1 MSISLRASA
10 IASRLTI
17 EIAYSSGP
25 VAGIVKSIFVA
36 VLLCFAAAAHA
47 ADVTFISPQ
56 EGGQALG
63 PLPIEV
69 TTSVTG
75 VDRVEFYVDGAL
87 VGVARRAPFRI
98 AHDFGS
104 SLASH
109 EIVARVYSN
118 SYRTIDT
125 ARIITAA
132 ITAGETLNVD
142 LVEVPLRIRSERSV
156 TANDLR
162 VRENQ
167 VDQTI
172 REVRADR
179 GPARFVFV
187 VDRSLSMGG
196 GKLEAALRAIDRESK
211 LLRADDRVEAVLFN
225 HNVMKPR
232 SVARGERVADIFGR
246 VTPSGGTSLRDA
258 VSSIASRE
266 RTYAIVITDGGDRN
280 SFMSVEEAL
289 RRISGTKTI
298 LDAIVFGDPNRFL
311 ERAAKNTGGAIA
323 RVDTSTIDSQ
333 LRRMIQDINSRY
345 QLAYQSHGNGSGWRS
360 ISITPRRRDIEI
372 LNARKGYFAE

>member
-1 MSISLRASA
+1 
-10 IASRLTI
+10 
-17 EIAYSSGP
+17 
-25 VAGIVKSIFVA
+25 
-36 VLLCFAAAAHA
+36 
-47 ADVTFISPQ
+47 
-56 EGGQALG
+56 
-63 PLPIEV
+63 
-69 TTSVTG
+69 
-75 VDRVEFYVDGAL
+75 
-87 VGVARRAPFRI
+87 
-98 AHDFGS
+98 
-104 SLASH
+104 
-109 EIVARVYSN
+109 
-118 SYRTIDT
+118 
-125 ARIITAA
+125 
-132 ITAGETLNVD
+132 
-142 LVEVPLRIRSERSV
+142 V
-156 TANDLR
+156 TADDLR
-162 VRENQ
+162 VRENN

-196 GKLEAALRAIDRESK
+196 GKLEAALRAIDRELK
-211 LLRADDRVEAVLFN
+211 LLRVDDRVEAVLFN

-232 SVARGERVADIFGR
+232 PVARGERVADIFGR

-280 SFMSVEEAL
+280 SFTSVDEAL

-298 LDAIVFGDPNRFL
+298 LDAIVFGDSNRFL
-311 ERAAKNTGGAIA
+311 EQASKNTGGTITRAS
-323 RVDTSTIDSQ
+323 TSTIDSQ

>member
-1 MSISLRASA
+1 M
-10 IASRLTI
+10 
-17 EIAYSSGP
+17 
-25 VAGIVKSIFVA
+25 
-36 VLLCFAAAAHA
+36 
-47 ADVTFISPQ
+47 TFISPQ

-104 SLASH
+104 SLAGH

-118 SYRTIDT
+118 GYPTTDT
-125 ARIITAA
+125 ARIVTAA

-142 LVEVPLRIRSERSV
+142 LVEVPLRIRSERSI
-156 TANDLR
+156 TGNDLR
-162 VRENQ
+162 VRENN

-196 GKLEAALRAIDRESK
+196 GKLEAALRGGTLHDLVPSGLQDA
-211 LLRADDRVEAVLFN
+211 AHQF
-225 HNVMKPR
+225 
-232 SVARGERVADIFGR
+232 ARCGVIINQQDQRHLA
-246 VTPSGGTSLRDA
+246 VTPVAEGRLNSVGTWPM
-258 VSSIASRE
+258 
-266 RTYAIVITDGGDRN
+266 T
-280 SFMSVEEAL
+280 
-289 RRISGTKTI
+289 
-298 LDAIVFGDPNRFL
+298 
-311 ERAAKNTGGAIA
+311 
-323 RVDTSTIDSQ
+323 
-333 LRRMIQDINSRY
+333 
-345 QLAYQSHGNGSGWRS
+345 
-360 ISITPRRRDIEI
+360 
-372 LNARKGYFAE
+372 

>member
-1 MSISLRASA
+1 
-10 IASRLTI
+10 
-17 EIAYSSGP
+17 
-25 VAGIVKSIFVA
+25 VKSIFVA

-179 GPARFVFV
+179 GAARFVFV

-345 QLAYQSHGNGSGWRS
+345 QLDYQSHGNGSGWRS